1 MGQPLYPMP
10 FYLFLYLFGIDR
22 NPADKEVV
30 IVYLPAPVEDEKDEE
45 EEPNNFEN
53 DDPIMWT
60 L

>member
-1 MGQPLYPMP
+1 MP